1 MDTQQLK
8 QLAGRLRAILEE
20 GSIAIGHSQA
30 LDLSA
35 SLVGLRNWPEVQA
48 FPQRVLSQDLDLSAA
63 ARLSYRLSRKH
74 CYEVSASQ
82 LLQLLSPPKD
92 LSHATVPQIWPTGPG
107 PGVYLTTSEAAIDAL
122 IAQYQEATDG
132 EVFYAER
139 AGTNHD
145 AAIDLGDYGLWS
157 NGLERV
163 PSGTL
168 LVLGPVDLD
177 QQSWGEASERV
188 EMACLRAENSGHRV
202 AILFNT
208 PVPEQLAADVT
219 LMVVARG
226 EEDLDAQIVGTVLDD
241 GTLLPGINR
250 AYGPLSVLPS
260 IAKTSSLS
268 SEVTAQLKAALLNRP
283 TGILAMGS
291 IADIE
296 NFGADVAEA
305 GLALTDN
312 LGPAAR
318 IMPRH
323 RGTMTKYDEVPAA
336 IGQLPF
342 LPSVESA
349 YAHGYRRFL
358 IDPRYTKPEAIA
370 PFLDDSFF
378 ISATYAST
386 VEELALCVAGSY
398 GMYASMLPR
407 LIAAVVAVPVQTSK
421 RTELLTDL
429 YIGAE
434 GAAVDDDEKVYDY
447 LAQHR
452 TLRIEDQLAL
462 LVRSGELDLET
473 TRHTGAGD
481 RTIRQLS
488 RLLGSA

>member
-20 GSIAIGHSQA
+20 GSIAIGHGQA

-48 FPQRVLSQDLDLSAA
+48 FPQRVLSQDLDLSAV

-74 CYEVSASQ
+74 CYEISAPQ
-82 LLQLLSPPKD
+82 LLQLLSPPRD
-92 LSHATVPQIWPTGPG
+92 FSHAAVPQIWPTGPR

-122 IAQYQEATDG
+122 ILQYQEATDG

-139 AGTNHD
+139 AGTKHD
-145 AAIDLGDYGLWS
+145 AAIDLGDNGLWS

-177 QQSWGEASERV
+177 QQSWSEASERV
-188 EMACLRAENSGHRV
+188 EMACLRAENSSHRV

-208 PVPEQLAADVT
+208 PAPEQLAADVT
-219 LMVVARG
+219 LMVVERG
-226 EEDLDAQIVGTVLDD
+226 EDDLDAQIVGTVLDN
-241 GTLLPGINR
+241 GTLLPGIDR
-250 AYGPLSVLPS
+250 TYGSLSVLPS
-260 IAKTSSLS
+260 IAKTLSLPDS
-268 SEVTAQLKAALLNRP
+268 VTAHLQTALLNRA

-296 NFGADVAEA
+296 NPGADVAEA
-305 GLALTDN
+305 GLALTDY

-318 IMPRH
+318 IIPRH
-323 RGTMTKYDEVPAA
+323 RGTMTKYDQVPDA
-336 IGQLPF
+336 IRQLPF

-358 IDPRYTKPEAIA
+358 IDPRYTKPEIIA
-370 PFLDDSFF
+370 PYLNDSFF

-386 VEELALCVAGSY
+386 AEELALCVAGNY
-398 GMYASMLPR
+398 GMHASMLPS
-407 LIAAVVAVPVQTSK
+407 LIAAVATAPVQTSK
-421 RTELLTDL
+421 RVEILTDL

-434 GAAVDDDEKVYDY
+434 DATVDDGEKVYDY

-462 LVRSGELDLET
+462 LVRSGDLNLEDA
-473 TRHTGAGD
+473 RQAGAD
-481 RTIRQLS
+481 NRTIKRLA